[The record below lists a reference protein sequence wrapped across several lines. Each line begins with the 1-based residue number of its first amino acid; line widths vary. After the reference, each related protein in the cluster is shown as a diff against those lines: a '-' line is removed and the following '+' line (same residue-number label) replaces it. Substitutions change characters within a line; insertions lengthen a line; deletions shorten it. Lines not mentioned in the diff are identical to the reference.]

1 MAHRGTDVHLTP
13 FLCTLR
19 AGIFLF
25 LKKINLPKYS
35 PYSKTAYA
43 KKRTKNK
50 KTIPI
55 DYKNLGNKIDNYTF
69 VEVRWL

>member
-1 MAHRGTDVHLTP
+1 MP
-13 FLCTLR
+13 
-19 AGIFLF
+19 
-25 LKKINLPKYS
+25 
-35 PYSKTAYA
+35 

-69 VEVRWL
+69 VEVRWLGH